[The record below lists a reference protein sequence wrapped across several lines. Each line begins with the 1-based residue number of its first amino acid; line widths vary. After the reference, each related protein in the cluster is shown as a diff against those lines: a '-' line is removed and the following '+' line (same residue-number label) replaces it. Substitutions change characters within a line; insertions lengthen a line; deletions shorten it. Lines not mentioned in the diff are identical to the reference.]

1 MKITNI
7 RPGAMDIYKV
17 RSEKTQEPQSERGM
31 QEDRAE
37 ISSRGRELQKYRD
50 ILNAMPGTR
59 AELVRE
65 LKNRILAGTYQPAAE
80 KTAEKIIEERR
91 LDVRR

>member
-7 RPGAMDIYKV
+7 GPGALELYKA
-17 RSEKTQEPQSERGM
+17 RSEKTQEPPSERAM

-50 ILNAMPGTR
+50 VLKAMPNTR
-59 AELVRE
+59 AERVLE
-65 LKNRILAGTYQPAAE
+65 LKNSITEGTYQPSAE
-80 KTAEKIIEERR
+80 KIAEKIISERR
-91 LDVRR
+91 LDTRR